1 MKLKRRKIKRGR
13 VEIIPMI
20 DTVVILLIFYMT
32 FSRFAQMSQSAS
44 IKLPDSVSGDE
55 SRKDSNQVVVNMV
68 STDKV
73 LIGENEYPLSELPR
87 VMWGYFSTS
96 LPRLDPA
103 MASKIKSGEKKPAI
117 ILRANKDMTYRD
129 LNTFMKTCTKINLT
143 GLVPDKAPKAIADV
157 TFATLEK

>member
-32 FSRFAQMSQSAS
+32 FSRFAEANRSAS

-55 SRKDSNQVVVNMV
+55 FRKEANQVIINMV
-68 STDKV
+68 SVDEV
-73 LIGENEYPLSELPR
+73 LIGEGKYTLEQLPG
-87 VMWGYFSTS
+87 VMRSYFDQLT
-96 LPRLDPA
+96 RFDPP
-103 MASKIKSGEKKPAI
+103 MAAAIKSGDKKPSI
-117 ILRANKDMTYRD
+117 ILRANRDMSYKD
-129 LNTFMKTCTKINLT
+129 LNAFMKICTKINLQ
-143 GLVPDKAPKAIADV
+143 GLVPEKGPQAITEV